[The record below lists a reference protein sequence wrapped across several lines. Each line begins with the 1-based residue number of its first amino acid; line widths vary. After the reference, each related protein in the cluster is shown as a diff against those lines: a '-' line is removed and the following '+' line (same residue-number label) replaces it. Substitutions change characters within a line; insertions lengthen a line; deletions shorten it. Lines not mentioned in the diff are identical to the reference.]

1 MTLTGNAYLYF
12 TQAETFLRAM
22 ELRREIQV
30 RMERMNAEM
39 MEREDRTQATAN
51 AADNSNSPNDDKS
64 QDESKSE
71 PGNPTAGN
79 SNFPIYITSQKLL
92 KYTQKSFAPFHMT
105 KKCIFRLFFF
115 QNANHS
121 FLSLKSV
128 RNSNCTLNFHS

>member
-39 MEREDRTQATAN
+39 MEREDRNPATAN
-51 AADNSNSPNDDKS
+51 AAENSNSPNDDKS

-79 SNFPIYITSQKLL
+79 SNFQIYITSQKL
-92 KYTQKSFAPFHMT
+92 
-105 KKCIFRLFFF
+105 
-115 QNANHS
+115 
-121 FLSLKSV
+121 
-128 RNSNCTLNFHS
+128 